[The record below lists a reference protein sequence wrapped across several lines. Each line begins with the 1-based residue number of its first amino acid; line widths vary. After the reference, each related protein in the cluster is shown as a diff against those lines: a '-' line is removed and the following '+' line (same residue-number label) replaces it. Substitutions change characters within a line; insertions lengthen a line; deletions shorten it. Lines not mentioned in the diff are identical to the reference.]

1 MLQRDLGKGILEGSG
16 SLLHTGLPPS
26 LLNGAETFPTALH
39 TGSCRVLE
47 GPSERW
53 APGLAPRLSPP
64 PREAIPVKPEG
75 TPDIPE
81 LTSYFNIK
89 HV

>member
-39 TGSCRVLE
+39 TGSLS
-47 GPSERW
+47 GPGGSLR
-53 APGLAPRLSPP
+53 ALGTRTGST
-64 PREAIPVKPEG
+64 PVPATQGSHPSK
-75 TPDIPE
+75 T
-81 LTSYFNIK
+81 
-89 HV
+89 